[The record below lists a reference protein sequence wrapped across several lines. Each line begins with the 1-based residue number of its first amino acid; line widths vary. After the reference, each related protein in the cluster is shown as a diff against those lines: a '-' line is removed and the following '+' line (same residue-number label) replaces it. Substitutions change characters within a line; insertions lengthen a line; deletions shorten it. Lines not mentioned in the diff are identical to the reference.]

1 MARAI
6 RIISFIELSFFL
18 ALSGWIFSAQK
29 INPHTLREKVRHFR
43 EQHERAI
50 LGEYFDFLSLPNVAS
65 DQANIQKNADFI
77 LSMLQRRGIKAELLK
92 AGDSPP
98 VVYGELLSPAATH
111 TIVFYAHY
119 DGQPVDAAQWAS
131 PPWKPILRDKT
142 LENEGKEIL
151 WASLPEQPNGEWRI
165 YARSASDDKAPIMT
179 MMAALDALKESR
191 ISLPANLKF
200 FFEGEEEAG
209 SEHLEDIVRKYKNF
223 IRSDVWI
230 LCDGPVHQTG
240 RLLIY
245 FGARGVCGLEITL
258 YGPLR
263 PLHSGH
269 YGNWAP
275 NPAVLQS
282 HLLASMRD
290 VNGRILI
297 KGFYDDV
304 IPLSEKEME
313 ALKEAPDIDEDL
325 RKELGLGWSEG
336 KGKSLVEQ
344 IMLPA
349 LNIRGIQAGNVG
361 EKAQNAIPTEAKASI
376 DFRLVPNETPLGVK
390 RLVEDHIRDQGYFI
404 VYDTPDKE
412 TRLRHPLI
420 AKLDWES
427 GYPAARTSM
436 DLPVSQALVRAIEE
450 GMGSRLV
457 KLPSSGG
464 SIPMYLFKDI
474 LEAPSVILPVV
485 NYDNNQHG
493 ANENVRIQNLW
504 DAIEIFALL
513 FGYSSYLW

>member
-6 RIISFIELSFFL
+6 RIISFIELSLFL
-18 ALSGWIFSAQK
+18 ALSSWIFSAQK
-29 INPHTLREKVRHFR
+29 INPQTLREKVRHFR

-50 LGEYFDFLSLPNVAS
+50 LDEYLDFLSLPNLAS
-65 DQANIQKNADFI
+65 DRAGSQKNADFI
-77 LSMLQRRGIKAELLK
+77 LSLLQRRGIRAKLLK
-92 AGDSPP
+92 TDDSPP
-98 VVYGELLSPAATH
+98 VVYGELSGPPAAQ

-131 PPWKPILRDKT
+131 PPWKPVLRDKS
-142 LENEGKEIL
+142 LENGGQEISST
-151 WASLPEQPNGEWRI
+151 SLPEKIGSEWRI
-165 YARSASDDKAPIMT
+165 YARSASDDKAPILA
-179 MMAALDALKESR
+179 MMAALDAIKESQ
-191 ISLPANLKF
+191 IPLSANLKF

-209 SEHLEDIVRKYKNF
+209 SLHLEETLKKHPDLLKSDI
-223 IRSDVWI
+223 WI

-240 RLLIY
+240 RQLIY
-245 FGARGVCGLEITL
+245 FGARGVCCLEITL

-275 NPAVLQS
+275 NPAVQLS

-304 IPLSEKEME
+304 LPLSETEMG
-313 ALKEAPDIDEDL
+313 ALKEVPDVDQEL

-376 DFRLVPNETPLGVK
+376 DFRLVPNQTALRIK
-390 RLVEDHIRDQGYFI
+390 TLVEDHLRDQGYFI
-404 VYDTPDKE
+404 VYGTPDKE
-412 TRLRHPLI
+412 TRLRHSLI
-420 AKLDWES
+420 AKLAWES
-427 GYPAARTSM
+427 GYPASRTSM
-436 DLPVSQALVRAIEE
+436 GLPVSQALVRTIEE
-450 GMGSRLV
+450 GLDSRLV
-457 KLPSSGG
+457 KMPSTGG
-464 SIPMYLFKDI
+464 SVPMYLFKDI
-474 LEAPSVILPVV
+474 LGAPAVILPVV

-493 ANENVRIQNLW
+493 ANENVRVQNLW

-513 FGYSSYLW
+513 FGYSGYLW